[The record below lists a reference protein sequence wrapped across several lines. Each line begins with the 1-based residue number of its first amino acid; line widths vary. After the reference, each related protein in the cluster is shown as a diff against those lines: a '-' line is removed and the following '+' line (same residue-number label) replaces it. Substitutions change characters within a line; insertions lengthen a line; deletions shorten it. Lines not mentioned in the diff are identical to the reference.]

1 MKNIKLLIAAHK
13 PYQMPQDS
21 IYLPLHVGAE
31 GKTPIYGFTMD
42 NTGDNIS
49 AKNPYYCEL
58 TGLYWAWKNLKADYI
73 GLCHYRRYF
82 SLAKKLPKSENE
94 RFKLVLT
101 GDQADNILSK
111 TDIILPKARNYYIE
125 TIYNHYKHTMYVEP
139 LDITGNILA
148 EKYPEYVK
156 EFEYLKHTTKMHA
169 FNMFIMKKEILDQYC
184 TWLFDILG
192 ELEKRVDASQFSDF
206 HKRFYGRISE
216 RLLDV
221 WIKTNKLSY
230 TEVPVIDMQKI
241 NWANKI
247 KSFLV
252 AKFTGKRYEQSF

>member
-1 MKNIKLLIAAHK
+1 MNNIKLLIAAHK

-31 GKTPIYGFTMD
+31 GKTSIQGFTPD

-49 AKNPYYCEL
+49 AKNPFYCEL
-58 TGLYWAWKNLKADYI
+58 TGLYWAWKNLDVDYI

-82 SLAKKLPKSENE
+82 SLAKKLPKSEDE

-139 LDITGNILA
+139 LDITGQILS
-148 EKYPEYVK
+148 EKFPEYVK
-156 EFEYLKHTTKMHA
+156 EFEHLKHTTRMHA
-169 FNMFIMKKEILDQYC
+169 FNMFIMKKEILNQYC

-192 ELEKRVDASQFSDF
+192 ELEKRVDASQYSDF

-230 TEVPVIDMQKI
+230 TEVPVIDMQNI

-252 AKFTGKRYEQSF
+252 AKFTGKRYEKSF

>member
-1 MKNIKLLIAAHK
+1 MTVKIIVAAHK
-13 PYQMPQDS
+13 PYQMPQDA

-31 GKTPIYGFTMD
+31 GKPSIANYTSD
-42 NTGDNIS
+42 NTGYNIS
-49 AKNPYYCEL
+49 SKNPYYCEL
-58 TGLYWAWKNLKADYI
+58 TGLFWAWKNLDAEYI

-82 SLAKKLPKSENE
+82 SLAKKLPKSEDE

-101 GDQADNILSK
+101 GQQADAILSK

-125 TIYNHYKHTMYVEP
+125 TIYNHYKHTMYIEP
-139 LDITGNILA
+139 LDITGQILQ
-148 EKYPEYVK
+148 EKYPEYVN
-156 EFEYLKHTTKMHA
+156 EFEHLKHTTKMHA
-169 FNMFIMKKEILDQYC
+169 FNMFIMKKEILDSYC

-192 ELEKRVDASQFSDF
+192 ELEKRVDASQYSDF

-230 TEVPVIDMQKI
+230 IEVPVIDMQNI
-241 NWANKI
+241 NWPNKI
-247 KSFLV
+247 KSFLM
-252 AKFTGKRYEQSF
+252 AKFTGKRYEKSF